1 MTKLYYI
8 SDLHLEFNRNFY
20 FNFEEY
26 KEDSTLCLLGDIAPL
41 NHIML
46 LPFIIHCCSRFKN
59 VIYVYGNHEFYNKEK
74 KCMGQLMEE
83 FESNK
88 LPTNLYILDNKSVYL
103 NTIENSISYEKPTEN
118 FYNYVKLIGTTLW
131 SDITKTAFKQMNDSK
146 LIYEYTNIKLQ
157 YKTIKYLF
165 EKNKNYILGELVD
178 TNCKC
183 IILTHHG
190 LNELC
195 ESNEYI
201 NSPVTSA
208 FVTNIE
214 EIKYYAHNIIAC
226 INGHTHYN
234 INTKIKDTETLLL
247 SNCYGYPYEI
257 KNIENTCRNLFLQ
270 L

>member
-41 NHIML
+41 TDSRL

-59 VIYVYGNHEFYNKEK
+59 VIYVYGNHEFYNNKK
-74 KCMGQLMEE
+74 KCIGELMVT
-83 FESNK
+83 FETSN
-88 LPTNLYILDNKSVYL
+88 LPSNLYILNNKSVYL
-103 NTIENSISYEKPTEN
+103 NTVENTISYEKPTEN

-131 SDITKTAFKQMNDSK
+131 SDITKTAFKQMNDSN
-146 LIYEYTNIKLQ
+146 LIYEYTGQKLT
-157 YKTIKYLF
+157 YKTVKYLF
-165 EKNKNYILGELVD
+165 NYNKNYILGELVD

-195 ESNEYI
+195 EQKEYK
-201 NSPVTSA
+201 NGPMTSA
-208 FVTNIE
+208 FVTDIK
-214 EIKYYAHNIIAC
+214 EIKYYTHNIIAC

-234 INTKIKDTETLLL
+234 INTKIEGTETLLL
-247 SNCYGYPYEI
+247 SNCYGYPREI
-257 KNIENTCRNLFLQ
+257 NGIEDECRNKFLQ